1 MTISGVSSNSAL
13 QQAWLAKMQQRKQ
26 DFAQLGAA
34 LQSGDLATAQSA
46 FADLQTLM
54 PGGGAAQTSATTTTT
69 GATDTS
75 ALAAA
80 STTTSPAEV
89 TDPGAMMQQAWQ
101 AKREERQQL
110 FSQLGS
116 ALQSGN
122 LADAQSAYASLQNLQ
137 PPGPPAP
144 GDTTNAAG
152 SSGNTMGNDLAALG
166 QALNS
171 GNLSDAQAAY
181 AKMQTDMQAHRGGH
195 HHHGGLG
202 GGASASKEQAAASYA
217 ANSDGDPLSSLIDG
231 LQTLLNQLQP
241 GSSGQSGDSSA
252 TSLTQTAATA
262 GSGQNPLQEQIA
274 TLQTLLQNLTSLS
287 PNAAAGSASL
297 VNTQA

>member
-89 TDPGAMMQQAWQ
+89 ADPGAMMQQAWQ

-195 HHHGGLG
+195 HHHDGM
-202 GGASASKEQAAASYA
+202 ASASKEQAAASYA